1 MDFLEFVR
9 FANPAIAIIE
19 NVPDYLNS
27 TSMLVIRSALA
38 SFGYSVFECIL
49 DGAKYGALEDRS
61 RMAVVAYTEGA
72 LTNLTAEDVRPLR
85 SKEATLEAILEPISP
100 DDARWRSFDY
110 LHDKETRDLAA
121 GKNFQRQLLPSSAA
135 TCGCIGRGYAKGRS
149 TEPFILHP
157 TKPGLSRLLTAREHA
172 RVKTIPEEV
181 VAGVSETVAH
191 EILGQSVIFTAFEAL
206 AAAVGRLLVRSIDVE
221 VLALMEN

>member
-221 VLALMEN
+221 GQIAA